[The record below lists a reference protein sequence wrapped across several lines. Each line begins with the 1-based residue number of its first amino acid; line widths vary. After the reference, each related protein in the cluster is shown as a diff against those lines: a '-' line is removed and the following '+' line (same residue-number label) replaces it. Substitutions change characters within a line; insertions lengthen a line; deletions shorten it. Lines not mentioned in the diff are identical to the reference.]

1 MWKKALAV
9 LFGFL
14 MLGLTVSSASAS
26 ASFVNG
32 TVNGTV
38 TVPPEFNPE
47 KKPGD
52 EVRPQFGGA
61 TVVAEPFISA
71 FVPGIGWIVAVGSI
85 VALIAKYV
93 YSKPVSEFTEAF
105 VGEIPDKITYN
116 GQELAKGVKTNF
128 WGTEVEIGYGYVKKE
143 WGGLKKEAVIV
154 KSVIK
159 INRDEVKAVED
170 LFSPK
175 EYGKLLAQAYLN
187 GWDAEKAKD
196 IVKEFHDEY
205 KDVFVK
211 NGVTF
216 RGTDTCKIKL
226 PSGEVILDNDRASH
240 IVGRH
245 VFGIYEY
252 DGQADPTVFPK
263 YLTMR
268 EIVILIKKTIEEGEV
283 QCGSIKPLGDGTIR
297 VSMEKTFPE
306 LRTDRYTSKTLRV
319 VLEYNPKKGC
329 FVNS

>member
-116 GQELAKGVKTNF
+116 GQELAKGVKTNI
-128 WGTEVEIGYGYVKKE
+128 WGTRVEIGYGYVKKK

-154 KSVIK
+154 KPVIT
-159 INRDEVKAVED
+159 ITRDEVKAVED

-175 EYGKLLAQAYLN
+175 EYGKLLAKAYLN
-187 GWDAEKAKD
+187 GWDANDAK
-196 IVKEFHDEY
+196 KLAEEFN
-205 KDVFVK
+205 K
-211 NGVTF
+211 
-216 RGTDTCKIKL
+216 
-226 PSGEVILDNDRASH
+226 
-240 IVGRH
+240 
-245 VFGIYEY
+245 
-252 DGQADPTVFPK
+252 K
-263 YLTMR
+263 Y
-268 EIVILIKKTIEEGEV
+268 
-283 QCGSIKPLGDGTIR
+283 
-297 VSMEKTFPE
+297 
-306 LRTDRYTSKTLRV
+306 
-319 VLEYNPKKGC
+319 
-329 FVNS
+329 